1 MYCAFYIWMPP
12 KSSSSSKTAGAIVA
26 GATPIGRKPMKTALL
41 SSVQSQDEILDDKK
55 GGGGGG
61 GGGGDGG
68 SGVAIASV
76 AAIAS
81 SASSA
86 STSVSDIDKISRN
99 RSSEELKYLAGLSLL
114 EQKVC
119 MIAQDHLES
128 SFDLERSSGFIAWK
142 NCGWV

>member
-61 GGGGDGG
+61 
-68 SGVAIASV
+68 GVAIASV

>member
-61 GGGGDGG
+61 GDGGG
-68 SGVAIASV
+68 GVAIASV
-76 AAIAS
+76 AAI
-81 SASSA
+81 ASSA

>member
-61 GGGGDGG
+61 GGGG
-68 SGVAIASV
+68 VAIASV
-76 AAIAS
+76 AAIAA